1 MLQSVIQNNFKNLL
15 EKFSGSPFEIFG
27 AIISLLLMIC
37 VLAIA
42 ISVGISFANAGEN
55 TQVRKEKKSIVETF
69 TMTLFFILY
78 YATIKFRIGEIS
90 FLPSNWVVILSLFGI
105 LIVLLGT
112 YVNIKGR
119 YELGKNWANQIK
131 VYKNHSLIQSG
142 MYKVVRHPLYASLIW
157 IFFGGSFIFLNYVAF
172 LLNTLVFIPF
182 MYYRAKQ
189 EEQLLSESFP
199 EYDEYKSKVMMFFP
213 KILS

>member
-189 EEQLLSESFP
+189 EDQLLSESFP

-213 KILS
+213 KILP

>member
-213 KILS
+213 KILP